1 MPNEHET
8 LGSLFTDIADAIRA
22 KTGGSASITADNFPS
37 EIASIPSGGGTLIT
51 KNITANGTYNAE
63 DDDADG
69 YSSVTVDVPRVDLER
84 KISATLGKLTE
95 QTPGGN
101 WYAPNNYSYTP
112 FSPCTDA
119 DTLLSVNLYGA
130 TSFRFISKFK
140 VSAFKET
147 NPVHT
152 LFGVD
157 YSSQIYSYVPF
168 IFAFNYSGG
177 SAVYAGMDPGTFIE
191 LQINHNLAVDTWYYV
206 ALRCANSTATFCL
219 YDADGTLL
227 GSQTAAFTSMQSR
240 SVHPCIG
247 GCAANGSY
255 RADNTIF
262 DLDEC
267 YIEKNDTALWGSTNA
282 KTASMGI
289 VS

>member
-1 MPNEHET
+1 MSIADKITQLTTIRGDIRTALADKGVSASDHDYAD
-8 LGSLFTDIADAIRA
+8 FATDI
-22 KTGGSASITADNFPS
+22 GSIS
-37 EIASIPSGGGTLIT
+37 SGGDI
-51 KNITANGTYNAE
+51 
-63 DDDADG
+63 
-69 YSSVTVDVPRVDLER
+69 ER

-119 DTLLSVNLYGA
+119 DTLLSFNLNGA

-140 VSAFKET
+140 VSAFKEA
-147 NPVHT
+147 NPIHT

-157 YSSQIYSYVPF
+157 YNSQIYSYVPF
-168 IFAFNYSGG
+168 IYAFNYSGG
-177 SAVYAGMDPGTFIE
+177 SAVYAGLDPGTFIG
-191 LQINHNLAVDTWYYV
+191 LQIDYPLAVDTWYYV

-219 YDADGTLL
+219 YDANGNLL

-247 GCAANGSY
+247 GCASNNTY
-255 RADNTIF
+255 RADNTVF
-262 DLDEC
+262 GLDEC
-267 YIEKNDTALWGSTNA
+267 YIEKDGTALWGATNS
-282 KTASMGI
+282 KTANMGI
-289 VS
+289 LS